1 MFYNE
6 AVVKSCLCQ
15 WERTIEMKKG
25 KRTPFKEK
33 PLRQPGQSL
42 DEEIQLLHDKM
53 DDVLFFPSALVFLSL
68 IEWGR
73 WYFKVAASLGTAV
86 LFSLFALAG
95 SIWMAVRI
103 RKLRQIRQ
111 HLALGRDGE
120 RVVGQYLE
128 ELRIKGFRVL
138 HDIEVEGFNIDH
150 VVIAPKGIFTIE
162 TKTVSKPFRG
172 ETVISF
178 DGETTLI
185 NGRKPDRNPVVQ
197 ARAQASWIMEF
208 LKSSLGRTFPVR
220 PVVVYPGWFVKGTP
234 ACSDVWVLNEK
245 ALPAFIENEKT
256 ELSSDDLRAVTFQI
270 SQYIRT
276 Q

>member
-1 MFYNE
+1 
-6 AVVKSCLCQ
+6 
-15 WERTIEMKKG
+15 MKKG

-53 DDVLFFPSALVFLSL
+53 DDVLFFPSILVFLSL

-111 HLALGRDGE
+111 NLALGRDGE

-138 HDIEVEGFNIDH
+138 HDIEGEGFNIDH

-234 ACSDVWVLNEK
+234 TCSDVWVLNEK